1 MKNLKDKEDLYL
13 DAKAAYYKGT
23 PLMSDW
29 EFDQLENQLKKENSS
44 VVNVVGAAESDRLC
58 YHITPML
65 SLKKLQVLNIEELP
79 IEDYMKWVNSLIG
92 LKNDPIISAEITPKL
107 DGSSCN
113 LIYKYGIL
121 TNALTRGDGKEGS
134 DIYDKMKLIV
144 PNEIPD
150 KSELIEVRGEVVIS
164 TEKFKKWSKQ
174 YKNPRNFVAGILGRL
189 DHFESTVPDF
199 SFVAF
204 ELKIHSIDIENKSI
218 SYIESLGFE
227 TPEFHS
233 TYPIGNFAQMYSDLS
248 KFRKISKYGLDGFVI
263 KLDDRY
269 KDINGYTDHHPKFAL
284 AIKYPPMES
293 ITKIKSIEWNLGQ
306 TLEYSPVGI
315 LEPVDLDGSTVS
327 RVALYN
333 IGNIIENGLFPCAL
347 ITLVKSGDIIPKVL
361 NIITPVFDD
370 PKVIIP
376 VSTPE
381 YPIEIQ
387 GVHLMCTNPDCAE
400 RAIARLRNGIVV
412 LDLENLGPA
421 TVEKLYYAGV
431 TSIIDLFNPAIYN
444 KVNLVASGEFKPGK
458 SLDNMLTEVNSKTSF
473 EFAKIIQSLCF
484 DNTGERM
491 SVQIAKYL
499 NNETPDW
506 TSMNSKGYTPFL
518 NENSIERKETARF
531 IETLEKNNIQIIKS
545 EPKIIAEGAILCEL
559 TGSPKESGFKNKE
572 EFLKATGFV
581 LTKLDKNT
589 TYLVTDDIDSESSKM
604 TKAKKLGVKIITYAE
619 AVNLTK

>member
-1 MKNLKDKEDLYL
+1 MRTLKDKEDLYL
-13 DAKAAYYKGT
+13 ESKNLYYQGFPT
-23 PLMSDW
+23 MSDW
-29 EFDQLENQLKKENSS
+29 EFDQLEEELKSLNSS
-44 VVNVVGAAESDRLC
+44 VIEIVGAVENSNLC
-58 YHITPML
+58 EHITSML
-65 SLKKLQVLNIEELP
+65 SLQKTQVLDINNLP
-79 IEDYMKWVNSLIG
+79 IEKYNKWVNSLIG
-92 LKNDPIISAEITPKL
+92 LKNDPILFAEATPKL

-113 LIYKYGIL
+113 LIYDNGIL
-121 TNALTRGDGKEGS
+121 IKALTRGDGKVGS
-134 DIYDKMKLIV
+134 DIYEKMKLIV
-144 PNEIPD
+144 PNRISD
-150 KSELIEVRGEVVIS
+150 LGLIEIRGEVVIS
-164 TEKFKKWSKQ
+164 TERFKKWSKQ

-189 DHFESTVPDF
+189 DHFESVVPDF

-204 ELKIHSIDIENKSI
+204 EMKIHAIDIENKSVDYI
-218 SYIESLGFE
+218 SSLGFE

-233 TYPIGNFAQMYSDLS
+233 TYPIGNFAQMYTDFS

-263 KLDDRY
+263 KLDDRF
-269 KDINGYTDHHPKFAL
+269 KDINGYTDHHPKFAM
-284 AIKYPPMES
+284 AIKYPPMAS
-293 ITKIKSIEWNLGQ
+293 ITTIKSIEWNLGQ

-333 IGNIIENGLFPCAL
+333 IGNIIENGLWPGAVV
-347 ITLVKSGDIIPKVL
+347 TLVKSGDIIPCTREV
-361 NIITPVFDD
+361 ISPVFDD
-370 PKVIIP
+370 PYKHIP
-376 VSTPE
+376 KSTPE

-387 GVHLMCTNPDCAE
+387 GKHLMCTNPDCAE
-400 RAIARLRNGIVV
+400 RAIARLRNGIIV

-444 KVNLVASGEFKPGK
+444 KVNLVTSGEFKQGK
-458 SLDNMLTEVNSKTSF
+458 TLDNMLTEVNSKTSF
-473 EFAKIIQSLCF
+473 ELAKIVQALCF

-545 EPKIIAEGAILCEL
+545 ESVIIAEGSILVEL
-559 TGSPKESGFKNKE
+559 TGSPKESGFKTKD

-581 LTKLDKNT
+581 MTKLDKNT